1 MQTLVNKQRIKNNQS
16 LQGHTVQMLRLKYD
30 PVYAKHVYVKVVI
43 YFQFKNIPRYK
54 MADADEI
61 IITIFKNEE

>member
-1 MQTLVNKQRIKNNQS
+1 
-16 LQGHTVQMLRLKYD
+16 MLRLKYD